1 LNELLA
7 RKQPL
12 QSVQQLMRP
21 EFKISRSYFIPADQT
36 PVIPPDVHMVTLD
49 VTTST
54 AKTSNTWNP
63 DDFLLIPLENA
74 EGQIVGLI
82 SLDDPSNGLRPD
94 KATIEAVEV
103 FASQAALLMGNIL
116 RQGELRN
123 RIDALSSG
131 LDRQQKLLDMTQ
143 NDLPILLH
151 KDLEQTISLHNLD
164 RRAQRVRAGLA
175 ITESVSRQLDAS
187 SALSA
192 LGRETLT
199 QLGMSVAL
207 VAENTV
213 EGPRLL
219 HVLGSLP
226 RSTNVEALFGQ
237 RNPLRACLQS
247 GKPILIHNL
256 DEDEE
261 WRDATLLT
269 SLRAKGVICLP
280 VLVENK
286 PVAAML
292 ATSPEPMPSFTDED
306 HQVYM
311 QISQQTS
318 LILQNISL
326 LNQTR
331 RRLDEVNLLLDFS
344 HQLSGMDA
352 DAVVKSLLESSR
364 RVIQHAHAGRGLG
377 MESKYGDARSARS
390 FRVRR

>member
-1 LNELLA
+1 
-7 RKQPL
+7 
-12 QSVQQLMRP
+12 
-21 EFKISRSYFIPADQT
+21 
-36 PVIPPDVHMVTLD
+36 
-49 VTTST
+49 
-54 AKTSNTWNP
+54 
-63 DDFLLIPLENA
+63 
-74 EGQIVGLI
+74 
-82 SLDDPSNGLRPD
+82 
-94 KATIEAVEV
+94 
-103 FASQAALLMGNIL
+103 
-116 RQGELRN
+116 
-123 RIDALSSG
+123 
-131 LDRQQKLLDMTQ
+131 
-143 NDLPILLH
+143 
-151 KDLEQTISLHNLD
+151 
-164 RRAQRVRAGLA
+164 VRAGLA

-187 SALSA
+187 LALAA

-207 VAENTV
+207 VAENTT

-247 GKPILIHNL
+247 GKPILIPNL

-261 WRDATLLT
+261 WRDASLLT

-364 RVIQHAHAGRGLG
+364 RVIQHAHAGVVLVWNPKSEMLVPRAVSGYADNSSMMKINYHIGEALPG
-377 MESKYGDARSARS
+377 MTFMNSQGPAVWMRSILRAIIT
-390 FRVRR
+390 